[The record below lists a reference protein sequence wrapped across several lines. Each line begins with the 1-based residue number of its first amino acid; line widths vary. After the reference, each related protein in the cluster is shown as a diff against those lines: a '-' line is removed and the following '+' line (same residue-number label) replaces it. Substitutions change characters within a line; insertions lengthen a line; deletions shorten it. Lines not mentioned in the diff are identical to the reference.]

1 MHLFLKS
8 RFYCCKWSSRHMS
21 PNSSLQYHKHEA
33 LAPSGCVTIC
43 LSPWEIRNMLA
54 QTPTLHS
61 HNISGYSWRNILT
74 QVFMPINVTH
84 YNPPWFVVFFLTHYC
99 SIYLQLLIN
108 IDLGTVTAFFR
119 SFDYLFF
126 LGDQYIRKLE
136 SQAQWKLNFRTQIT
150 NNNTT
155 KTTK

>member
-84 YNPPWFVVFFLTHYC
+84 YNPPWFVVFILTHYC
-99 SIYLQLLIN
+99 TIYLQLLIN
-108 IDLGTVTAFFR
+108 IDLSNVTAFFR
-119 SFDYLFF
+119 SFDYLIPW
-126 LGDQYIRKLE
+126 GTNTSENWNLE
-136 SQAQWKLNFRTQIT
+136 LNGNQIL
-150 NNNTT
+150 
-155 KTTK
+155 